1 MAVVIVGAGTSGL
14 AVAACLTQKSVP
26 FILLEREDCFASLWQ
41 KYTYDRLHLHLGKN
55 VCDLPHLPLPHSYPR
70 YVPKELFIEYLH
82 TYVKHFNIKP
92 LYHRSVELAEFDEV
106 DRKWKVKAKNTASG
120 EVEEYSGRFLVV
132 ASGETAEPRVPK
144 VEGLESFKGKVMHST
159 GYKNGKEFNA
169 DEHVL
174 VVGSG
179 NSGMEIALDLSNFG
193 AKPSIIVR
201 SPVHIVSRD
210 MMYYSEMLLK
220 YLSFSTV
227 EKLLV
232 MVSRIVY
239 GDLSKYGLP
248 WPTEGPFT
256 MKIKYGKFSIIDLGT
271 VNKIRNGEI
280 QVLSAE
286 IDKIRGN
293 EVLFRD
299 GKCHSF
305 DSIIFCTGFNRS
317 TQKWLKGGDDLLNED
332 GFAKASN
339 FPNHW
344 KGKNNLYCVGL
355 AQRGFAGAKSE
366 AQNAG
371 VYDEY
376 ITVDKKFKNLFI
388 YGDGNTKTI
397 ITGRKNFHEGTK
409 TMRTATLSSNAD
421 DFLAKSIAF
430 ENTAGAEGHQAVALR
445 IQGDRSAFFDCAMRG
460 YQDTLYA
467 HAHRQFYRNCEIS
480 GTIDFIFG
488 YGTTLIQNSRI
499 IVRKPMSNQQNIV
512 VADGTDQKNM
522 PTGIVL
528 QNCEIMA
535 EPALYPDR
543 LTVRTFLA
551 RPWKA
556 FSRAV
561 FIENNIGDLIQPQG
575 YIPWNPPTEANTDHC
590 YFVEFGNTGAGAN
603 AQARAK
609 FAKGLIS
616 KDEAAKY
623 LAEPWIQASTWVP
636 ATGISYDAGFIK
648 A

>member
-1 MAVVIVGAGTSGL
+1 MA
-14 AVAACLTQKSVP
+14 
-26 FILLEREDCFASLWQ
+26 
-41 KYTYDRLHLHLGKN
+41 N
-55 VCDLPHLPLPHSYPR
+55 
-70 YVPKELFIEYLH
+70 
-82 TYVKHFNIKP
+82 
-92 LYHRSVELAEFDEV
+92 
-106 DRKWKVKAKNTASG
+106 
-120 EVEEYSGRFLVV
+120 
-132 ASGETAEPRVPK
+132 
-144 VEGLESFKGKVMHST
+144 GKVVVS
-159 GYKNGKEFNA
+159 A
-169 DEHVL
+169 VSIIL
-174 VVGSG
+174 VVGVVIGTVAVVSNN
-179 NSGMEIALDLSNFG
+179 NSSHDQ
-193 AKPSIIVR
+193 
-201 SPVHIVSRD
+201 
-210 MMYYSEMLLK
+210 LK
-220 YLSFSTV
+220 SHNKAV
-227 EKLLV
+227 EKLCQNADDKKLCYDV
-232 MVSRIVY
+232 IGNVNTTDPKDYVSEVVKRTLDTVIKAFNMTDSLSVEHGESNPGMKMALDDCKDLLQSATHELEASINLITDNNFANVY
-239 GDLSKYGLP
+239 QSSAELKNWLGAVIAYQQSCMDGFDTDGEKKVKTELQSDSLDSVGQLTALALDVVSGLSHFLNGLGLNLNLKP
-248 WPTEGPFT
+248 ASRKLLEVDHEGYPTW
-256 MKIKYGKFSIIDLGT
+256 
-271 VNKIRNGEI
+271 
-280 QVLSAE
+280 LSAADRKLLQD
-286 IDKIRGN
+286 INNVRPNVVVAKDGSGQFKT
-293 EVLFRD
+293 VLEAINSYPKNYTGRY
-299 GKCHSF
+299 
-305 DSIIFCTGFNRS
+305 IIYV
-317 TQKWLKGGDDLLNED
+317 K
-332 GFAKASN
+332 
-339 FPNHW
+339 
-344 KGKNNLYCVGL
+344 
-355 AQRGFAGAKSE
+355 
-366 AQNAG
+366 AG

-409 TMRTATLSSNAD
+409 TMRTSTFSSNAD
-421 DFLAKSIAF
+421 DFIAKSIAF

-445 IQGDRSAFFDCAMRG
+445 VQGDRSAFFDCAMRG

-535 EPALYPDR
+535 DAALYPDR

-575 YIPWNPPTEANTDHC
+575 YIPWNPPTEANTDNC
-590 YFVEFGNTGAGAN
+590 YFAEFGNTGAGAN
-603 AQARAK
+603 AGARAK
-609 FAKGLIS
+609 FAKGLIN
-616 KDEAAKY
+616 KNTAAKY

>member
-1 MAVVIVGAGTSGL
+1 MA
-14 AVAACLTQKSVP
+14 
-26 FILLEREDCFASLWQ
+26 
-41 KYTYDRLHLHLGKN
+41 N
-55 VCDLPHLPLPHSYPR
+55 
-70 YVPKELFIEYLH
+70 
-82 TYVKHFNIKP
+82 
-92 LYHRSVELAEFDEV
+92 
-106 DRKWKVKAKNTASG
+106 
-120 EVEEYSGRFLVV
+120 
-132 ASGETAEPRVPK
+132 
-144 VEGLESFKGKVMHST
+144 GKVVVS
-159 GYKNGKEFNA
+159 A
-169 DEHVL
+169 VSIIL
-174 VVGSG
+174 VVGVVIGTVAVVSNN
-179 NSGMEIALDLSNFG
+179 NSSHDQ
-193 AKPSIIVR
+193 
-201 SPVHIVSRD
+201 
-210 MMYYSEMLLK
+210 LK
-220 YLSFSTV
+220 SHNKAV
-227 EKLLV
+227 EKLCQNADDKKLCYDV
-232 MVSRIVY
+232 IGNVNTTDPKDYVSEVVKRTLDTVIKAFNMTDSLSVEHGESNPGMKMALDDCKDLLQSATHELEASINLITDNNFANVY
-239 GDLSKYGLP
+239 QSSAELKNWLGAVIAYQQSCMDGFDTDGEKKVKTELQSDSLDSVGQLTALALDVVSGLSHFLNGLGLNLNLKP
-248 WPTEGPFT
+248 ASRKLLEVDHEGYPTW
-256 MKIKYGKFSIIDLGT
+256 
-271 VNKIRNGEI
+271 
-280 QVLSAE
+280 LSAADRKLLQD
-286 IDKIRGN
+286 INNVRPNVVVAKDGSGQFKT
-293 EVLFRD
+293 VLEAINSYPKNYTGRY
-299 GKCHSF
+299 
-305 DSIIFCTGFNRS
+305 IIYV
-317 TQKWLKGGDDLLNED
+317 K
-332 GFAKASN
+332 
-339 FPNHW
+339 
-344 KGKNNLYCVGL
+344 
-355 AQRGFAGAKSE
+355 
-366 AQNAG
+366 AG

-409 TMRTATLSSNAD
+409 TMRTSTFSTNAD
-421 DFLAKSIAF
+421 DFIAKSIAF

-445 IQGDRSAFFDCAMRG
+445 VQGDRSAFFDCAMRG

-535 EPALYPDR
+535 DSTLYPDR

-575 YIPWNPPTEANTDHC
+575 YIPWNPPTEANTDNC
-590 YFVEFGNTGAGAN
+590 YFAEFGNTGAGAN
-603 AQARAK
+603 AGARAK
-609 FAKGLIS
+609 FAKGLIN
-616 KDEAAKY
+616 KNTAAKY